1 MLAFLASQHHNLHMA
16 LLTLGLGGSA
26 MTFVQVYP
34 GIRRG
39 MLLASLA
46 VVVMNVRSLQRRPAT
61 SAMRV
66 LIVGFSVLTV
76 GVAVWSV
83 IRFGL

>member
-1 MLAFLASQHHNLHMA
+1 
-16 LLTLGLGGSA
+16 
-26 MTFVQVYP
+26 MTFMQVYP

-46 VVVMNVRSLQRRPAT
+46 VVVLNVRSLQRRPAT

-76 GVAVWSV
+76 GVAVWSL